1 MRNLFWFLK
10 KKTNESKSLITKEEL
25 NKSLKRNIDKVHQL
39 FSKDINSDFI
49 SRTLV
54 NKNSGLKLQLFFYQ
68 SITDVKRLEKDVI
81 KPLLENQM
89 EKIESNLYI
98 DSLKKIYD
106 FNELVDSVNSG
117 KVILL
122 MEGKEYGYELDLT
135 KYEHRAIEKSENE
148 NLVKGPKEAFTESLA
163 TNLSLIRK
171 NIHNKDL
178 IAENMTLGERSK
190 SAVGIL
196 YIKDLVNEDT
206 LQNVKERISNIK
218 VDNVRNLELLEQHIE
233 DYPNSIMPTILYTE
247 RPDRASW
254 YLEDGY
260 IVLLMDNSSAC
271 LILPVTFWAFLQNPE
286 DYYLRFMFGNFS
298 RIIRLIAF
306 FITIFVSAIY
316 VAVTNYHSE
325 MIPPDLLFAI
335 AASRERVPFPVFFEI
350 LMMELAFEIIRE
362 AGLRIPN
369 PLGPTIGIV
378 GALILGQAAVQANIV
393 SPIVVIVV
401 ALSGL
406 SSFALSDISINYA
419 MRISR
424 FLFIVSAAV
433 FGFFGLSGAFLL
445 WTIYLTS
452 IRSFGVPYL
461 AILPI
466 SKRSSK
472 GTMFRRGVKKEKWR
486 PLYLNPKDSTK
497 K

>member
-1 MRNLFWFLK
+1 MFWFLK
-10 KKTNESKSLITKEEL
+10 KGTNENKNSTSKVEL
-25 NKSLKRNIDKVHQL
+25 DKSLKRNIDKVHQL
-39 FSKDINSDFI
+39 FSEDINADFI
-49 SRTLV
+49 SRSV
-54 NKNSGLKLQLFFYQ
+54 ENKNSGLKGQLFFYQ
-68 SITDVKRLEKDVI
+68 SITDVKRLEREVI
-81 KPLLENQM
+81 KPLLENKM
-89 EKIESNLYI
+89 ERIESNLYI
-98 DSLKKIYD
+98 DSLKKIDD
-106 FNELVDSVNSG
+106 FDELVDSVNSG

-122 MEGKEYGYELDLT
+122 VDDQEYGLELDLT
-135 KYEHRAIEKSENE
+135 NYEHRAIEKAENE
-148 NLVKGPKEAFTESLA
+148 NLVKGPKEAFTESLS

-171 NIHNKDL
+171 NIHDKDL
-178 IAENMTLGERSK
+178 ISEKVILGERSK
-190 SAVGIL
+190 NALDIL
-196 YIKDLVNEDT
+196 YIKDLVNEDI
-206 LQNVKERISNIK
+206 LQNVKDRISTIK
-218 VDNVRNLELLEQHIE
+218 DDNVRNLELLEQHIE
-233 DYPNSIMPTILYTE
+233 DNPNSIMPTILYTE

-298 RIIRLIAF
+298 RIIRLISF

-335 AASRERVPFPVFFEI
+335 AASRERVPFPIFFEI

-362 AGLRIPN
+362 AGLRIPS

-378 GALILGQAAVQANIV
+378 GALILGQAAVEANIV
-393 SPIVVIVV
+393 SPIVVIIV

-406 SSFALSDISINYA
+406 SSFALSDVSINYA

-433 FGFFGLSGAFLL
+433 FGFFGLCGAFLL

-472 GTMFRRGVKKEKWR
+472 GTMFRRSVKSEKWR